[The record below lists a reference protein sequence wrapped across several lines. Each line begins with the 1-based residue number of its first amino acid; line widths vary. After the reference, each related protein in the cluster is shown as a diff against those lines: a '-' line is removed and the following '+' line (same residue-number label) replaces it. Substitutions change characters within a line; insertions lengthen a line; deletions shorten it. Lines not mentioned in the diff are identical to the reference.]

1 MNYKEE
7 YKKIDEQINEL
18 KEKKR
23 NILVQAVESKGLKV
37 DTKFKINNMGVY
49 KDKYFKVIDE
59 VTFYQLTK
67 TGTINKSVSY
77 LKFNFSILDNVQI
90 VED

>member
-23 NILVQAVESKGLKV
+23 NILVQAVEAKGLKV
-37 DTKFKINNMGVY
+37 DTKFKTNNMGVY

-67 TGTINKSVSY
+67 TGKINKSVSY